1 MNINELVEK
10 ANKENVTITKS
21 DSNQIVLEI
30 KSFKEAELFGSNHW
44 GISKIE
50 DLYHAYIAKDDKQ
63 YFIFDF
69 NKDPKD
75 DNFLIGVTLDNNK
88 KIKHAFNQEVDRV
101 EDANLPKVFVDS
113 VLTKK
118 SKSKFKM

>member
-10 ANKENVTITKS
+10 ANKENITITKNE
-21 DSNQIVLEI
+21 SNQVVLEI
-30 KSFKEAELFGSNHW
+30 KEFKDAQLLGSENW
-44 GISKIE
+44 GIKHRQEIF
-50 DLYHAYIAKDDKQ
+50 DAYIAKDDKQ

-88 KIKHAFNQEVDRV
+88 KVKHAFNQEVRPVD
-101 EDANLPKVFVDS
+101 EKDLPKVFVDS

-118 SKSKFKM
+118 SKTKFKM

>member
-21 DSNQIVLEI
+21 ESNQIVLEI
-30 KSFKEAELFGSNHW
+30 KSFKEAELFGSKHW

-50 DLYHAYIAKDDKQ
+50 DLYNAYIAKDDKQ

-69 NKDPKD
+69 NKDPID

>member
-21 DSNQIVLEI
+21 ESNQVVLEI
-30 KSFKEAELFGSNHW
+30 KSFKEAELFGSKHW

-50 DLYHAYIAKDDKQ
+50 DLYNAYIAKDDKQ

-69 NKDPKD
+69 NKDPID